1 MKENPNPLW
10 LEWAKELQFIAQA
23 GLTYSKDPF
32 DLERFERIREISAE
46 IMSHQSDLPLEKVK
60 GLFCNET
67 GFQTP
72 KLDTRAA
79 IFKDDKILLVKEK
92 AGVWS
97 LPGGWVDVNQTIKT
111 NTEKEVKEE
120 AGLDVKAVRLIAVQ
134 DRNLHN
140 VPPYAYNVCKA
151 FVLCEVTGG
160 SFQSNIETTESRYF
174 SLDEIPEYRGEPYV
188 EINGNRPDFSQEDRN
203 TEAFEA
209 YSSLDSLGRCGT
221 AFANV
226 GQELMPRGEREN
238 ISQIHPTGWQ
248 HVEYDFVDGESL
260 YNRCHLIAHQLTGEN
275 ANERNLIT
283 GTRYMNTE
291 GMLPFEEM
299 VGDYV
304 REEDGHVL
312 YRVTPVFE
320 GSDLVARGVEM
331 EGYSVED
338 QGESVSFHIFAYNVQ
353 PGVEIDYATG
363 DNWLAG

>member
-1 MKENPNPLW
+1 MSRRGGRTRRYTKTGGQRRGDRNRNYSRP
-10 LEWAKELQFIAQA
+10 
-23 GLTYSKDPF
+23 GTYGARRRS
-32 DLERFERIREISAE
+32 L
-46 IMSHQSDLPLEKVK
+46 
-60 GLFCNET
+60 
-67 GFQTP
+67 
-72 KLDTRAA
+72 
-79 IFKDDKILLVKEK
+79 
-92 AGVWS
+92 
-97 LPGGWVDVNQTIKT
+97 LPGGKGTPGLLAAVLLLCLCWAIWGPDGDSGSGPLNSGTVFTSG
-111 NTEKEVKEE
+111 EVWE
-120 AGLDVKAVRLIAVQ
+120 G
-134 DRNLHN
+134 
-140 VPPYAYNVCKA
+140 
-151 FVLCEVTGG
+151 EVV
-160 SFQSNIETTESRYF
+160 

>member
-1 MKENPNPLW
+1 MSRRGGRTRRYTKTGGQRRGGRNRNYSRP
-10 LEWAKELQFIAQA
+10 
-23 GLTYSKDPF
+23 GTYGARRRS
-32 DLERFERIREISAE
+32 L
-46 IMSHQSDLPLEKVK
+46 
-60 GLFCNET
+60 
-67 GFQTP
+67 
-72 KLDTRAA
+72 
-79 IFKDDKILLVKEK
+79 
-92 AGVWS
+92 
-97 LPGGWVDVNQTIKT
+97 LPGGKGTPGLLAAVLLLCLCWAIWGPDGDSGNGPLNSGTVFTSG
-111 NTEKEVKEE
+111 EVWE
-120 AGLDVKAVRLIAVQ
+120 G
-134 DRNLHN
+134 
-140 VPPYAYNVCKA
+140 
-151 FVLCEVTGG
+151 EVV
-160 SFQSNIETTESRYF
+160 

>member
-1 MKENPNPLW
+1 MSRRGGRTRRYTKTGGQRRGGRNRNYSRP
-10 LEWAKELQFIAQA
+10 
-23 GLTYSKDPF
+23 GTYGARRRS
-32 DLERFERIREISAE
+32 L
-46 IMSHQSDLPLEKVK
+46 
-60 GLFCNET
+60 
-67 GFQTP
+67 
-72 KLDTRAA
+72 
-79 IFKDDKILLVKEK
+79 
-92 AGVWS
+92 
-97 LPGGWVDVNQTIKT
+97 LPGGKGTPGLLAAVLLLCLCWAIWGPDGDSGTGPLNSGTVFTSG
-111 NTEKEVKEE
+111 EVWEE
-120 AGLDVKAVRLIAVQ
+120 
-134 DRNLHN
+134 
-140 VPPYAYNVCKA
+140 
-151 FVLCEVTGG
+151 EVV
-160 SFQSNIETTESRYF
+160 

>member
-1 MKENPNPLW
+1 MSRRGGRTRRYTKTGGQRRGGRNRNYSRP
-10 LEWAKELQFIAQA
+10 
-23 GLTYSKDPF
+23 GTYGARRRS
-32 DLERFERIREISAE
+32 L
-46 IMSHQSDLPLEKVK
+46 
-60 GLFCNET
+60 
-67 GFQTP
+67 
-72 KLDTRAA
+72 
-79 IFKDDKILLVKEK
+79 
-92 AGVWS
+92 
-97 LPGGWVDVNQTIKT
+97 LPGGKGTPGLLAAVLLLCLCWAIWGPDGDSGSDPLNSGTVFTSG
-111 NTEKEVKEE
+111 EVWE
-120 AGLDVKAVRLIAVQ
+120 G
-134 DRNLHN
+134 
-140 VPPYAYNVCKA
+140 
-151 FVLCEVTGG
+151 EVV
-160 SFQSNIETTESRYF
+160 

>member
-1 MKENPNPLW
+1 MSRRGGRTRRYTKTGGQRRGGRNRNYSRP
-10 LEWAKELQFIAQA
+10 
-23 GLTYSKDPF
+23 GTYGARRRS
-32 DLERFERIREISAE
+32 L
-46 IMSHQSDLPLEKVK
+46 
-60 GLFCNET
+60 
-67 GFQTP
+67 
-72 KLDTRAA
+72 
-79 IFKDDKILLVKEK
+79 
-92 AGVWS
+92 
-97 LPGGWVDVNQTIKT
+97 LPGGKGTPGLLAAVLLLCLCWAIWGPDGDSGTGPLNSGTVFTSG
-111 NTEKEVKEE
+111 EVWE
-120 AGLDVKAVRLIAVQ
+120 G
-134 DRNLHN
+134 
-140 VPPYAYNVCKA
+140 
-151 FVLCEVTGG
+151 EVV
-160 SFQSNIETTESRYF
+160 

-238 ISQIHPTGWQ
+238 IGQIHPTGWQ

>member
-1 MKENPNPLW
+1 MSRRGGRTRRYTKTGGQRRGGRNRNYSRP
-10 LEWAKELQFIAQA
+10 
-23 GLTYSKDPF
+23 GTYGARRRS
-32 DLERFERIREISAE
+32 L
-46 IMSHQSDLPLEKVK
+46 
-60 GLFCNET
+60 
-67 GFQTP
+67 
-72 KLDTRAA
+72 
-79 IFKDDKILLVKEK
+79 
-92 AGVWS
+92 
-97 LPGGWVDVNQTIKT
+97 LPGGKGTPGLLAAVLLLCLCWAIWGSDGDSGSGPLNSGTVFTSG
-111 NTEKEVKEE
+111 EVWE
-120 AGLDVKAVRLIAVQ
+120 G
-134 DRNLHN
+134 
-140 VPPYAYNVCKA
+140 
-151 FVLCEVTGG
+151 EVV
-160 SFQSNIETTESRYF
+160 

>member
-1 MKENPNPLW
+1 MSRRGGRTRRYTKTGGQRRGGRNRNYSRP
-10 LEWAKELQFIAQA
+10 
-23 GLTYSKDPF
+23 GTYGARRRS
-32 DLERFERIREISAE
+32 L
-46 IMSHQSDLPLEKVK
+46 
-60 GLFCNET
+60 
-67 GFQTP
+67 
-72 KLDTRAA
+72 
-79 IFKDDKILLVKEK
+79 
-92 AGVWS
+92 
-97 LPGGWVDVNQTIKT
+97 LPGGKGTPGLLAAVLLLCLCWAIWGPDGDSGSGPLNSGTVFTSG
-111 NTEKEVKEE
+111 EVWE
-120 AGLDVKAVRLIAVQ
+120 G
-134 DRNLHN
+134 
-140 VPPYAYNVCKA
+140 
-151 FVLCEVTGG
+151 EVV
-160 SFQSNIETTESRYF
+160 

-260 YNRCHLIAHQLTGEN
+260 YNRCHLIAHQLTDEN

>member
-1 MKENPNPLW
+1 MSRRGGRTRRYTKTGGQRRGGRNRNYSRP
-10 LEWAKELQFIAQA
+10 
-23 GLTYSKDPF
+23 GTYGARRRS
-32 DLERFERIREISAE
+32 L
-46 IMSHQSDLPLEKVK
+46 
-60 GLFCNET
+60 
-67 GFQTP
+67 
-72 KLDTRAA
+72 
-79 IFKDDKILLVKEK
+79 
-92 AGVWS
+92 
-97 LPGGWVDVNQTIKT
+97 LPGGKGTPGLLAAVLLLCLCWAIWGPDGDSGSGPLNSGTVFTSG
-111 NTEKEVKEE
+111 EVWE
-120 AGLDVKAVRLIAVQ
+120 G
-134 DRNLHN
+134 
-140 VPPYAYNVCKA
+140 
-151 FVLCEVTGG
+151 EVV
-160 SFQSNIETTESRYF
+160 

-353 PGVEIDYATG
+353 PGVEIDYDTG

>member
-1 MKENPNPLW
+1 MSRRGGRTRRYTKTGGQRRGGRNRNYSRP
-10 LEWAKELQFIAQA
+10 
-23 GLTYSKDPF
+23 GTYGARRRS
-32 DLERFERIREISAE
+32 L
-46 IMSHQSDLPLEKVK
+46 
-60 GLFCNET
+60 
-67 GFQTP
+67 
-72 KLDTRAA
+72 
-79 IFKDDKILLVKEK
+79 
-92 AGVWS
+92 
-97 LPGGWVDVNQTIKT
+97 LPGGKGTPGLLAAVLLLCLCWAIWGPDGDSGSGPLNSGTVFTSG
-111 NTEKEVKEE
+111 EVWE
-120 AGLDVKAVRLIAVQ
+120 G
-134 DRNLHN
+134 
-140 VPPYAYNVCKA
+140 
-151 FVLCEVTGG
+151 EVA
-160 SFQSNIETTESRYF
+160 

>member
-1 MKENPNPLW
+1 MSRRGGRTRRYTKTGGQRRGGRNRNYSRP
-10 LEWAKELQFIAQA
+10 
-23 GLTYSKDPF
+23 GTYGARRRS
-32 DLERFERIREISAE
+32 L
-46 IMSHQSDLPLEKVK
+46 
-60 GLFCNET
+60 
-67 GFQTP
+67 
-72 KLDTRAA
+72 
-79 IFKDDKILLVKEK
+79 
-92 AGVWS
+92 
-97 LPGGWVDVNQTIKT
+97 LPGGKGTPGLLAAVLLLCLCWAIWRPDGDSGSGPLNSGTVFTSG
-111 NTEKEVKEE
+111 EVWE
-120 AGLDVKAVRLIAVQ
+120 G
-134 DRNLHN
+134 
-140 VPPYAYNVCKA
+140 
-151 FVLCEVTGG
+151 EVV
-160 SFQSNIETTESRYF
+160 

>member
-1 MKENPNPLW
+1 MSRRGGRTRRYTKTGGQRRGGRNRNYSRP
-10 LEWAKELQFIAQA
+10 
-23 GLTYSKDPF
+23 GTYGARRRS
-32 DLERFERIREISAE
+32 L
-46 IMSHQSDLPLEKVK
+46 
-60 GLFCNET
+60 
-67 GFQTP
+67 
-72 KLDTRAA
+72 
-79 IFKDDKILLVKEK
+79 
-92 AGVWS
+92 
-97 LPGGWVDVNQTIKT
+97 LPGGKGTPGLLAAVLLLCLCWAIWGPDGDSGSGPLNSGTVFTSG
-111 NTEKEVKEE
+111 EVWE
-120 AGLDVKAVRLIAVQ
+120 G
-134 DRNLHN
+134 
-140 VPPYAYNVCKA
+140 
-151 FVLCEVTGG
+151 EVV
-160 SFQSNIETTESRYF
+160 

-304 REEDGHVL
+304 REEGGHVL

>member
-1 MKENPNPLW
+1 MSRRGGRTRRYTKTGGQRRGGRNRNYSRS
-10 LEWAKELQFIAQA
+10 
-23 GLTYSKDPF
+23 GTYGARRRS
-32 DLERFERIREISAE
+32 L
-46 IMSHQSDLPLEKVK
+46 
-60 GLFCNET
+60 
-67 GFQTP
+67 
-72 KLDTRAA
+72 
-79 IFKDDKILLVKEK
+79 
-92 AGVWS
+92 
-97 LPGGWVDVNQTIKT
+97 LPGGKGTPGLLAAVLLLCLCWAIWGPDGDSGSGPLNSGTVFTSG
-111 NTEKEVKEE
+111 EVWE
-120 AGLDVKAVRLIAVQ
+120 G
-134 DRNLHN
+134 
-140 VPPYAYNVCKA
+140 
-151 FVLCEVTGG
+151 EVV
-160 SFQSNIETTESRYF
+160 